1 MKKLLK
7 VATTAGAVVTAVA
20 MSREQKKNGY
30 VASSSPLRSYRVN
43 AALHRAVD
51 VAARVAK
58 SAINTVT
65 R

>member
-7 VATTAGAVVTAVA
+7 VATAGTVVTAVA
-20 MSREQKKNGY
+20 RLREQKKNGY

>member
-7 VATTAGAVVTAVA
+7 VATAGAVVTAVA
-20 MSREQKKNGY
+20 RSREQKKNGY